1 MKKSNNIKL
10 IRKKLGLSQSE
21 FASLIM
27 VSQSNVSHYERG
39 NQRVPQDIAGRVIS
53 LASERGV
60 ALSFDDIYITG

>member
-21 FASLIM
+21 FASLIE

-39 NQRVPQDIAGRVIS
+39 NQRVPQDIASKVIG
-53 LASERGV
+53 LASERGMN
-60 ALSFDDIYITG
+60 LSFDDIYIAG